1 MIHQTAIIDEKAEIG
16 SDVEI
21 GPYSI
26 INENVS
32 IGSKTV
38 IGPHVNIDPFV
49 TIEPECHIFQ
59 FAAIGAVPQSLK
71 FDGEETYVKIGRGT
85 IIRGKQSGRGL

>member
-1 MIHQTAIIDEKAEIG
+1 MIHQTAIIDPKAEIG

-38 IGPHVNIDPFV
+38 IGPHVV
-49 TIEPECHIFQ
+49 
-59 FAAIGAVPQSLK
+59 
-71 FDGEETYVKIGRGT
+71 
-85 IIRGKQSGRGL
+85 